1 MISVEVVILAKSIK
15 HKQYCVAGKCVAN
28 GVWVRPVASK
38 DGAELQKSNVLIS
51 NNYGQFEAKPLQKVI
66 MNFVQHAPLIFQP
79 ENFVVDGE
87 PWRQNYKINLSDLEK
102 YLDKPNDIWGSG
114 DKISAEAIR
123 LGLMRIESSL
133 YLLRVRNLLLEKLYF
148 QGRSRRRVKF
158 SYGCIDYDLSSTDPD
173 FDSKIGKEDQLESI
187 VCISLG
193 EVFSGFHFKIVAA
206 IY

>member
-87 PWRQNYKINLSDLEK
+87 PWRQNYKINLFQRFQFQDLIHTARTEFMIRIFFWEQLK
-102 YLDKPNDIWGSG
+102 AERPNYLK
-114 DKISAEAIR
+114 
-123 LGLMRIESSL
+123 
-133 YLLRVRNLLLEKLYF
+133 
-148 QGRSRRRVKF
+148 
-158 SYGCIDYDLSSTDPD
+158 
-173 FDSKIGKEDQLESI
+173 
-187 VCISLG
+187 
-193 EVFSGFHFKIVAA
+193 
-206 IY
+206 